1 MKTAV
6 RMWLHLAS
14 YKEDKK
20 RTRPKVRL
28 VINFC
33 CNFPT
38 LFVFYPVP
46 SLHFARLCITAA
58 LLTPKV
64 TLIFLIIIIITIY
77 SQMTVIDGL
86 CSLEGFTDN

>member
-1 MKTAV
+1 
-6 RMWLHLAS
+6 MWLHLAS

-33 CNFPT
+33 CNFLT

-46 SLHFARLCITAA
+46 LLHFARLCITAA

-64 TLIFLIIIIITIY
+64 TLIIIIITIN
-77 SQMTVIDGL
+77 SQMTVTDSL
-86 CSLEGFTDN
+86 CSLEGFIDNKI

>member
-1 MKTAV
+1 
-6 RMWLHLAS
+6 MWLHLAS

-33 CNFPT
+33 CNFLTP
-38 LFVFYPVP
+38 FVFYPVP
-46 SLHFARLCITAA
+46 LLHFARLCITAA

-64 TLIFLIIIIITIY
+64 TLIIIIITIN
-77 SQMTVIDGL
+77 SQMTVIDSL
-86 CSLEGFTDN
+86 CSLEGFIDNKI

>member
-1 MKTAV
+1 MV
-6 RMWLHLAS
+6 RLWLHLAS
-14 YKEDKK
+14 YKEDK

-33 CNFPT
+33 CNFLT

-46 SLHFARLCITAA
+46 LLYFARLCITAA

-64 TLIFLIIIIITIY
+64 TLIILNY
-77 SQMTVIDGL
+77 NNYYNLQSDD
-86 CSLEGFTDN
+86 CN

>member
-14 YKEDKK
+14 YKEDHKE

-33 CNFPT
+33 CNFLT
-38 LFVFYPVP
+38 LFVFHPVP
-46 SLHFARLCITAA
+46 LLHFARLCITAVS
-58 LLTPKV
+58 LTPKV
-64 TLIFLIIIIITIY
+64 
-77 SQMTVIDGL
+77 
-86 CSLEGFTDN
+86 